1 MSSDN
6 DLAVKQLNDFSVFL
20 SYKMT
25 WLMRQALLL
34 PYKYD
39 RVCLFCGNQCLAE
52 GSKIFDPVTGES
64 KEIQTITGS
73 FHVEAWDG
81 EKVVVAKANEP
92 FSKGM
97 DDIYK
102 VSLRDGSSFLA
113 APGHIVLTPSGWL
126 RVSELRPGYALCR
139 PQSNSEFSQS
149 VYTSNEVHSTGTER
163 GCQGHHLECRCSCG
177 GPLHQAED
185 ISPTCLPSPNE
196 TEEHTLPWLRTG
208 APGTTHRRTPFL
220 SKDLLPN
227 RGAQVHFSDLC
238 AETVSRASCRGSRHT
253 SRSLQASCLSPCG
266 SSQGLPR
273 GVVFPQ
279 SANLWGGDRSSHPY
293 SLALST
299 PSSFALVS
307 TIVKVGEGVKWD
319 FEVPGLHNYIHN
331 GVIHHNSGKSCYMAY
346 SNVLK
351 FLGSHPCPR
360 KNVLFFEC
368 KNGHEFT
375 RPAPWPGFHH
385 FNVRPGDCFW
395 TKNQNVMPKKIA
407 FPKDM
412 MCPECGEPIYIHK
425 RGTTTFRMASENLP
439 EDKEGSGAES
449 AEIRNRTYPELKKWL
464 PPFLLKR
471 DITAR
476 TKAIIITNPNKGEVF
491 GLGDKAVAYDGPDI
505 VVEFVSYSQDVQSG
519 AGSQRLA
526 VSCDEEPGEAF
537 WEEQLPRLIA
547 ENGEMQIF
555 LTPAQKVTWTF
566 SELFEQAA
574 IYIRTPAICDFYKTQ
589 GEDTKTDQVQKTKE
603 PTTIAVLQA
612 ATDDNPTLDMEAIK
626 SKLTYDD
633 PDTEATRRYGI
644 FRQASG
650 RIFKMYDSRIH
661 EIDENEYFPHG
672 IPQFW
677 THGRGIDIHP
687 HVNWACGAASMS
699 PTNEMFIW
707 TEAWMS
713 PDKFTTLDIMDEFSS
728 RCMDHRFKINL
739 LDPEART
746 IQKDTITLLDD
757 INRISLELKKSGNGT
772 GGYWTPW
779 DTKGLVGRNEI
790 KMRLQNSR
798 LVGRPFNNLV
808 TRDGSTKRL
817 PTLWLFSTCK
827 NAVEHMKKWSWDVW
841 ADSRNSTLKDAKDNP
856 QQKYSHFNMVWEALL
871 KNPYFKAGKTNAP
884 VERHEGRQYYKSVG
898 SDKR

>member
-102 VSLRDGSSFLA
+102 VSLENGIAFFASRD
-113 APGHIVLTPSGWL
+113 HIVMTSCGWRSIRELHNGVDILTP
-126 RVSELRPGYALCR
+126 E
-139 PQSNSEFSQS
+139 SNS
-149 VYTSNEVHSTGTER
+149 
-163 GCQGHHLECRCSCG
+163 
-177 GPLHQAED
+177 
-185 ISPTCLPSPNE
+185 PS
-196 TEEHTLPWLRTG
+196 
-208 APGTTHRRTPFL
+208 
-220 SKDLLPN
+220 
-227 RGAQVHFSDLC
+227 
-238 AETVSRASCRGSRHT
+238 
-253 SRSLQASCLSPCG
+253 SRSYIAS
-266 SSQGLPR
+266 
-273 GVVFPQ
+273 
-279 SANLWGGDRSSHPY
+279 
-293 SLALST
+293 
-299 PSSFALVS
+299 
-307 TIVKVGEGVKWD
+307 IVEIGNGEIWD
-319 FEVPGLHNYIHN
+319 FEVPVLQNYIHN

-385 FNVRPGDCFW
+385 FNVKPGDCFW

-407 FPKDM
+407 FPVNM

-566 SELFEQAA
+566 
-574 IYIRTPAICDFYKTQ
+574 
-589 GEDTKTDQVQKTKE
+589 
-603 PTTIAVLQA
+603 
-612 ATDDNPTLDMEAIK
+612 
-626 SKLTYDD
+626 
-633 PDTEATRRYGI
+633 
-644 FRQASG
+644 
-650 RIFKMYDSRIH
+650 
-661 EIDENEYFPHG
+661 
-672 IPQFW
+672 
-677 THGRGIDIHP
+677 
-687 HVNWACGAASMS
+687 
-699 PTNEMFIW
+699 
-707 TEAWMS
+707 
-713 PDKFTTLDIMDEFSS
+713 
-728 RCMDHRFKINL
+728 
-739 LDPEART
+739 
-746 IQKDTITLLDD
+746 
-757 INRISLELKKSGNGT
+757 
-772 GGYWTPW
+772 
-779 DTKGLVGRNEI
+779 
-790 KMRLQNSR
+790 
-798 LVGRPFNNLV
+798 
-808 TRDGSTKRL
+808 
-817 PTLWLFSTCK
+817 
-827 NAVEHMKKWSWDVW
+827 
-841 ADSRNSTLKDAKDNP
+841 
-856 QQKYSHFNMVWEALL
+856 
-871 KNPYFKAGKTNAP
+871 
-884 VERHEGRQYYKSVG
+884 
-898 SDKR
+898 